1 MNKIRVGIDVMGGDY
16 APLEPLKAVIDIAKS
31 NLNNEIISVLFGRET
46 EITKILNE
54 LGETPENIEII
65 NCEEVIE
72 MGEHPTKALSQKR
85 NSSIA
90 TGFQYLTEG
99 KIDAFLSAGNT
110 GAMHVGAMF
119 SVKPIQGVL
128 RPTITTIL
136 PRPDGSVGILLD
148 VGANAD
154 CKPEVLNQFATLGS
168 LFYKAVYSN
177 NNQAKVGLLNIGEEK
192 EKGNLL
198 TQAAYPLLEANER
211 IDFVGNIEGRYL
223 FSNKADVIVCDGFT
237 GNVVLK
243 VAEGLFYNLMKRGVK
258 DEYLD
263 RFNFKYYGGTPI
275 LGVNAPVI
283 IGHGISKAD
292 TFVKMIELAK
302 DVVVSKMI
310 DKIKSSF

>member
-16 APLEPLKAVIDIAKS
+16 APLEPLKAVKAIIKDEAHADI
-31 NLNNEIISVLFGRET
+31 IPVLFGVSEQ
-46 EITKILNE
+46 IKQILNE
-54 LGETPENIEII
+54 LELDHSHCEII
-65 NCEEVIE
+65 HCDEVIQ
-72 MGEHPTKALSQKR
+72 MGEHPTKALTQKK
-85 NSSIA
+85 NSSISV
-90 TGFQYLTEG
+90 GFKFLAEG
-99 KIDAFLSAGNT
+99 KVDAFLSAGNT

-119 SVKPIQGVL
+119 SVKTITGVL

-168 LFYKAVYSN
+168 LFYKAVYSTN
-177 NNQAKVGLLNIGEEK
+177 GQAKVGLLNIGEEK

-198 TQAAYPLLEANER
+198 TQATYPLLEANDR
-211 IDFVGNIEGRYL
+211 IDFIGNIEGREL
-223 FSNKADVIVCDGFT
+223 FSNKADVFVCDGFT
-237 GNVVLK
+237 GNVILK
-243 VAEGLFYNLMKRGVK
+243 VAEGLFYNLMKRGIK

-292 TFVKMIELAK
+292 TFIKMIELAK

-310 DKIKSSF
+310 DKIKSAF

>member
-1 MNKIRVGIDVMGGDY
+1 MRVGIDVMGGDY

>member
-1 MNKIRVGIDVMGGDY
+1 MGGDY